1 MGTLANISIRG
12 KLAVLIFLA
21 AIGIGLLAWQS
32 FGTATDLARSLGHV
46 GTTTAGTRLFM
57 TGDMM
62 HDALSANVQSA
73 LRQGQSASAD
83 AKKRTIEAT
92 DANAERF
99 LASMKEVRA
108 LDLSPEILAE
118 VDAVTPKLERY
129 IAMAKEV
136 VAAAFADP
144 KRAEEIEEAFE
155 TAFEDLAEAL
165 EEISGQFVAFAEN
178 ERAAGERLAA
188 RFPQTLALSAG
199 LALLL
204 LVLGAVAI
212 HKALAAP
219 ILTLNACMK
228 RLAEDEVDVA
238 LPATARSDEIGAMA
252 RAVLVFQTNAKENR
266 RLKEAQ
272 AALEQDVR
280 VSRKQALLEMADVIE
295 RETHNAADA
304 VAATTGKADGTA
316 VDLSQRASSVA
327 SDSLG
332 VVASSDFAL
341 ANVQSVGATAQGM
354 TDAIRG
360 IASEVARAANITK
373 SAVDSGDKAQTTIR
387 ALSESVSKISEV
399 AKLIGSIV
407 GQTNLL
413 ALNATIEAAR
423 AGDAGKGFAV
433 VASEVKNLANQTG
446 RSTEDIDRQ
455 VGEIQTATQAAVAA
469 VAEIGDRIR
478 DIAQVADAIAVAIE
492 AQNTSTLEI
501 ARNVGE
507 TIKAVRDVSS
517 KIGGISR
524 AADAVGTGV
533 ADMRATIQNASQ
545 RVADLRENLTC
556 VVRTA
561 AEDADRRMFA

>member
-1 MGTLANISIRG
+1 MGLFTNLSIRG
-12 KLAVLIFLA
+12 KLAALILLA
-21 AIGIGLLAWQS
+21 AVGIGLQAWQS
-32 FGTATDLARSLGHV
+32 FETATDLARSLDRV

-62 HDALSANVQSA
+62 HDALSANVQGA
-73 LRQGQSASAD
+73 LRQGTQASAE
-83 AKKRTIEAT
+83 AKKRATEAT
-92 DANAERF
+92 EANAARF
-99 LASMKEVRA
+99 LESVRDVRA
-108 LDLSPEILAE
+108 LALSPEILAE
-118 VDAVTPKLERY
+118 VDAVNPKLERY
-129 IAMAKEV
+129 IAMAKEM

-144 KRAEEIEEAFE
+144 KRAEENEEAFE
-155 TAFEDLAEAL
+155 EAFEELAEAL

-178 ERAAGERLAA
+178 ERAAGEKLAA

-199 LALLL
+199 LSLLL

-219 ILTLNACMK
+219 ILALNACMK
-228 RLAEDEVDVA
+228 RLAEDDVEMA
-238 LPATARSDEIGAMA
+238 LPATARRDEIGAMA

-266 RLKEAQ
+266 RLKDAQ
-272 AALEQDVR
+272 AALERDVR
-280 VSRKQALLEMADVIE
+280 ASRKQALLEMADVIE
-295 RETHNAADA
+295 RETHSAADA

-327 SDSLG
+327 SDSLS
-332 VVASSDFAL
+332 VVASSDYAL

-360 IASEVARAANITK
+360 IASEVARAETITQ
-373 SAVDSGDKAQTTIR
+373 SAVESGDKAQTTIR
-387 ALSESVSKISEV
+387 TLSDSVSKISEV
-399 AKLIGSIV
+399 AKLIGQIA

-423 AGDAGKGFAV
+423 AGEAGRGFAV
-433 VASEVKNLANQTG
+433 VAQEVKNLANQTG

-478 DIAQVADAIAVAIE
+478 DVARVADAIAQAIE
-492 AQNTSTLEI
+492 TQNTSTLEI
-501 ARNVGE
+501 ARNVDQ
-507 TIKAVRDVSS
+507 TIEAVRDVSA

-524 AADAVGTGV
+524 AADAVGNGV
-533 ADMRATIQNASQ
+533 ADMRDTIKTAGQ
-545 RVADLRENLTC
+545 RVADLRENLTR